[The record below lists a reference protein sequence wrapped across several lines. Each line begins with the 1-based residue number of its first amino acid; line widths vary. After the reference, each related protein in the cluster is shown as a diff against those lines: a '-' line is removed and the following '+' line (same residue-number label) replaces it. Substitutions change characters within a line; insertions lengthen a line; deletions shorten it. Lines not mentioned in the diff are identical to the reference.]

1 TATDKVGNTFAGTA
15 ISFILDNTAPTIS
28 SVTSPANGP
37 YGVGQNLNFT
47 VTFSE
52 NVTVTTSGGT
62 PTIALTIGSTTPS
75 ASYVSGSGTTALV
88 FRYTV
93 VSGDND
99 SDGIAS
105 ASPITLN
112 GGTITDAAGNA
123 ATLTFTPPDTS
134 GVLVD
139 TTKPTTAS
147 VTTPASGSSFRGAT
161 VPATFSGSVADN
173 TGGVGLAANSTT
185 FTL

>member
-1 TATDKVGNTFAGTA
+1 ATATDKDGNTFTGSAV
-15 ISFILDNTAPTIS
+15 SFTLDNTAPTIS
-28 SVTSPANGP
+28 SATGPANGT

-52 NVTVTTSGGT
+52 NVTVNTSGGT
-62 PTIALTIGSTTPS
+62 PTIGLTIGSTTRS

-93 VSGDND
+93 VSGGND

-112 GGTITDAAGNA
+112 GGTITERPRDAR
-123 ATLTFTPPDTS
+123 TH
-134 GVLVD
+134 
-139 TTKPTTAS
+139 
-147 VTTPASGSSFRGAT
+147 
-161 VPATFSGSVADN
+161 
-173 TGGVGLAANSTT
+173 
-185 FTL
+185 